1 MAVELVLLSTAVP
14 TREDWEAAVTAVIP
28 GGDLHELV
36 DGSCLLRDHDNDGVL
51 IWWPPRRLA
60 ATREVA
66 WTVEDARA
74 GQVWTDIALPYAHS
88 RTGRAICAELARR
101 LGGRLLERK

>member
-66 WTVEDARA
+66 WTGEDARHS
-74 GQVWTDIALPYAHS
+74 TALRPFPH
-88 RTGRAICAELARR
+88 RTGDLRRAGAQAGWTS
-101 LGGRLLERK
+101 LGTEVTR